1 MFLYHIKRKGMPLSE
16 GYIGI
21 TNNTSKRFSQHI
33 RDSKSNGRS
42 VRNRHLYNALNKY
55 NDIEFVILEEG
66 SDDYI
71 KQREFELRPDVFI
84 GWNQAVG
91 GSHNGGN
98 VWKGRKRPEH
108 SKLMKSVGFQK
119 GNRVGRVKPI
129 MAEGIIFLNK
139 RIASKFLNIS
149 EKTIYNR
156 CKSCK
161 DGYKFLRDEK

>member
-1 MFLYHIKRKGMPLSE
+1 MPLSE

-21 TNNTSKRFSQHI
+21 TNNTSKRFSQHM
-33 RDSKSNGRS
+33 RDSKSNVRS

-84 GWNQAVG
+84 GWNQAIG

-108 SKLMKSVGFQK
+108 SELMKSVGFQK
-119 GNRVGRVKPI
+119 GNRVGRVKPV
-129 MAEGIIFLNK
+129 MAEDIIFLNK

-156 CKSCK
+156 CKSGK